1 MQNEHQHE
9 CSLTPLL
16 RIEAKNPL
24 RIAGL
29 SAFIFAAILA
39 ACTPHVPGDSDA
51 ALALEDIAAGLGGSR
66 LKDQT
71 PLPKRRAIDFNVEGR
86 AYQGDLYLSSQ
97 KTRAGIVLV
106 PGVVPRGKDDR
117 RIVALAQTL
126 ARLQF
131 AVLVPDLHGPRHY
144 RVRAHDVREVADAF
158 RHLRS
163 REDLVPLGRVGIAG
177 FSYGAGPVLLA
188 ALEPEIRDEV
198 GFVVTLG
205 GYYNL
210 HTIVTYF
217 TTGYFKTKTDGD
229 WQYLQPSPY
238 NKWVFT
244 LSNADLVERREDRA
258 SLRTLAFEGLEYGET
273 AFTVSSANLAPD
285 AQAFHRLI
293 TNEDPNRVPELIQQ
307 LPTSILIELEGLNPA
322 SRDLTTL
329 RAEAILVHGRSDT
342 IIPYSESLALAQAL
356 PPEQV
361 KLFVID
367 GLVHVDV
374 QIKHQDIP
382 RLLGAMEALLAQREH
397 HGN

>member
-1 MQNEHQHE
+1 MINRCNMQARENH
-9 CSLTPLL
+9 
-16 RIEAKNPL
+16 

-39 ACTPHVPGDSDA
+39 ACTPQLPGDSEA
-51 ALALEDIAAGLGGSR
+51 ALALEDIAAGFGGSR

-71 PLPKRRAIDFNVEGR
+71 PPPERRTIGFNVEGR

-97 KTRAGIVLV
+97 NTRAGIVLV

-117 RIVALAQTL
+117 RIVALANTL

-158 RHLRS
+158 RHLSS
-163 REDLVPLGRVGIAG
+163 REDLITPGRVGIAG

-188 ALEPEIRDEV
+188 ALEPDIRDEV
-198 GFVVTLG
+198 DFVVTLG

-210 HTIVTYF
+210 RSIVTYF
-217 TTGYFKTKTDGD
+217 TTGYFKTEPNGA

-244 LSNADLVERREDRA
+244 LSNADLVERPEDRA
-258 SLRTLAFEGLEYGET
+258 SLETLAHESLEYDET
-273 AFTVSSANLAPD
+273 AAPGSSAHLAPD
-285 AQAFHRLI
+285 ARAFYRLI
-293 TNEDPNRVPELIQQ
+293 TNEDPNRVPDLVQQ
-307 LPTSILIELEGLNPA
+307 LPTRILTELEGLNPA
-322 SRDLTTL
+322 SKDLTRL
-329 RAEAILVHGRSDT
+329 KAEVILVHGRSDT
-342 IIPYSESLALAQAL
+342 MIPYSESVALAQAL

-374 QIKHQDIP
+374 QIKHTDIP
-382 RLLGAMEALLAQREH
+382 RLLEAMEALLAQRGQ

>member
-1 MQNEHQHE
+1 MIDWCNMQNKE
-9 CSLTPLL
+9 P
-16 RIEAKNPL
+16 R

-29 SAFIFAAILA
+29 SVFVFAAILA
-39 ACTPHVPGDSDA
+39 ACTPRLPGDSDA
-51 ALALEDIAAGLGGSR
+51 ALALEDIAAGFGGSR

-71 PLPKRRAIDFNVEGR
+71 PRPERRAIDFNIEGR
-86 AYQGDLYLSSQ
+86 TYQGDLYISSQ
-97 KTRAGIVLV
+97 GRRAGIVLV
-106 PGVVPRGKDDR
+106 PGVVPQGKDDS

-131 AVLVPDLHGPRHY
+131 VVLVPDLRGPRHY

-158 RHLRS
+158 QHLNS
-163 REDLVPLGRVGIAG
+163 LKNLVPQGRVGIAG

-188 ALEPEIRDEV
+188 ALEPDIRDEV
-198 GFVVTLG
+198 DFVVTLG

-210 HTIVTYF
+210 HTIITYF
-217 TTGYFKTKTDGD
+217 TTGYFKTEPDGD

-244 LSNADLVERREDRA
+244 LSNADLFERRGDRT
-258 SLRTLAFEGLEYGET
+258 SLRALAHEGLEYGET
-273 AFTVSSANLAPD
+273 ASAVSSANLSSE
-285 AQAFHRLI
+285 AQAFHRLV

-307 LPTSILIELEGLNPA
+307 LPASILTELEGLNPA

-329 RAEAILVHGRSDT
+329 RAEVILVHGRSDT
-342 IIPYSESLALAQAL
+342 MIPYSESLALAQAL

-361 KLFVID
+361 RLFVID

-374 QIKHQDIP
+374 RIKRQDIP

-397 HGN
+397 RRN

>member
-1 MQNEHQHE
+1 MIDWCNMQNKE
-9 CSLTPLL
+9 P
-16 RIEAKNPL
+16 R

-29 SAFIFAAILA
+29 SVFVFAAILA
-39 ACTPHVPGDSDA
+39 ACTPRLPGDSDA
-51 ALALEDIAAGLGGSR
+51 ALALEDIIAGFGGSR

-71 PLPKRRAIDFNVEGR
+71 PRPERRAIDFNIEGR
-86 AYQGDLYLSSQ
+86 TYQGDLYISSQ
-97 KTRAGIVLV
+97 ASRAGIVLV
-106 PGVVPRGKDDR
+106 PGVVPQGKDDS

-131 AVLVPDLHGPRHY
+131 VVLVPDLRGPRHY
-144 RVRAHDVREVADAF
+144 RLRAHDVREVADAF
-158 RHLRS
+158 QHLNS
-163 REDLVPLGRVGIAG
+163 LNNLVPLDRVGIAG

-188 ALEPEIRDEV
+188 ALEPDIRDEV
-198 GFVVTLG
+198 DFVVTLG

-210 HTIVTYF
+210 HTIITYF
-217 TTGYFKTKTDGD
+217 TTGYFKTEPDGD

-244 LSNADLVERREDRA
+244 LSNADLFERRGDRT
-258 SLRTLAFEGLEYGET
+258 SLRALAHEGLEYGET
-273 AFTVSSANLAPD
+273 ASAVSSANLSSE

-307 LPTSILIELEGLNPA
+307 LPASILTELEGLNPA

-329 RAEAILVHGRSDT
+329 RAEVILVHGRSDT
-342 IIPYSESLALAQAL
+342 MIPFSESLALTQAL

-361 KLFVID
+361 RLFVID

-374 QIKHQDIP
+374 RIKRQDIP
-382 RLLGAMEALLAQREH
+382 QLLGAMEALLAQREH
-397 HGN
+397 RRN

>member
-1 MQNEHQHE
+1 MIDWCNMQNKE
-9 CSLTPLL
+9 P
-16 RIEAKNPL
+16 R
-24 RIAGL
+24 RIAGR
-29 SAFIFAAILA
+29 SVFVFAAILA
-39 ACTPHVPGDSDA
+39 ACTPRLPGDSDA
-51 ALALEDIAAGLGGSR
+51 ALALEDIAAGFGGSR

-71 PLPKRRAIDFNVEGR
+71 HRPERRAIDFNVEGR
-86 AYQGDLYLSSQ
+86 TYQGDLYISSQ
-97 KTRAGIVLV
+97 GRRAGIVLV
-106 PGVVPRGKDDR
+106 PGVVPQGKDDS

-131 AVLVPDLHGPRHY
+131 VVLVPDLRGPRHY
-144 RVRAHDVREVADAF
+144 RVRAHDIREVADAF
-158 RHLRS
+158 QHLNS
-163 REDLVPLGRVGIAG
+163 LKNLVPQGRVGIAG

-188 ALEPEIRDEV
+188 ALEPDIRDEV
-198 GFVVTLG
+198 DFVVTLG

-210 HTIVTYF
+210 HTIITYF
-217 TTGYFKTKTDGD
+217 TTGYFKTEPDGD

-244 LSNADLVERREDRA
+244 LSNADLFERRGDRT
-258 SLRTLAFEGLEYGET
+258 SLRALAHEGLEYGEK
-273 AFTVSSANLAPD
+273 ASAVSSANLSSD

-307 LPTSILIELEGLNPA
+307 LPASILTELEGLNPA

-329 RAEAILVHGRSDT
+329 RAEVILVHGRSDT
-342 IIPYSESLALAQAL
+342 MIPYSESLALTQAL

-361 KLFVID
+361 RLFVID

-374 QIKHQDIP
+374 RIKRQDIP

-397 HGN
+397 RRN

>member
-1 MQNEHQHE
+1 MRNEYQHD
-9 CSLTPLL
+9 CSLTPLI

-51 ALALEDIAAGLGGSR
+51 ALALEDIAAGFSGSR

-71 PLPKRRAIDFNVEGR
+71 PPPERRTIDFNVEER
-86 AYQGDLYLSSQ
+86 TYQGDLYLSSQ
-97 KTRAGIVLV
+97 NTRAGIVLV

-117 RIVALAQTL
+117 RIVALAKTL

-163 REDLVPLGRVGIAG
+163 RMDMVRLGRVGIAG

-188 ALEPEIRDEV
+188 ALEPDIRDEV
-198 GFVVTLG
+198 DFVVTLG

-210 HTIVTYF
+210 RSIVTYF
-217 TTGYFKTKTDGD
+217 TTGYFKTEPGGA

-244 LSNADLVERREDRA
+244 LSNADLVARREDRA
-258 SLRTLAFEGLEYGET
+258 SLKTLAHESLDYDET
-273 AFTVSSANLAPD
+273 ASASSSAHLAPD
-285 AQAFHRLI
+285 AQAFYRLI
-293 TNEDPNRVPELIQQ
+293 TNEDPNRVPDLVQQ
-307 LPTSILIELEGLNPA
+307 LPTSILTELEGLNPA
-322 SRDLTTL
+322 SKDLTTL
-329 RAEAILVHGRSDT
+329 KAEVILVHGRSDT
-342 IIPYSESLALAQAL
+342 MIPYSESLALAQAL

-374 QIKHQDIP
+374 RIKHEDIP
-382 RLLGAMEALLAQREH
+382 PLLDAMAALLAQREH
-397 HGN
+397 RGN

>member
-1 MQNEHQHE
+1 MQNEHQHD
-9 CSLTPLL
+9 CSLTPLI

-29 SAFIFAAILA
+29 SAFIFAIILA
-39 ACTPHVPGDSDA
+39 ACTPHIPGDSDA
-51 ALALEDIAAGLGGSR
+51 ALALEDIAAGFGGSR

-71 PLPKRRAIDFNVEGR
+71 PPPERRTIDFDVEGR
-86 AYQGDLYLSSQ
+86 AYRGDLYLSSQ

-106 PGVVPRGKDDR
+106 PGVAPRGKDDR

-131 AVLVPDLHGPRHY
+131 AVLVPELYGPRHY

-163 REDLVPLGRVGIAG
+163 LEDLVPLGRVGIAG

-188 ALEPEIRDEV
+188 ALEPDIRDEV
-198 GFVVTLG
+198 DFVVTLG
-205 GYYNL
+205 GYYDVRS
-210 HTIVTYF
+210 IVTYF
-217 TTGYFKTKTDGD
+217 TTGYFKTEPNGA

-244 LSNADLVERREDRA
+244 LSNADLVKRREDRA
-258 SLRTLAFEGLEYGET
+258 SLETLAHESLEYDEP
-273 AFTVSSANLAPD
+273 AAPSSSANLAPD
-285 AQAFHRLI
+285 ARAFYRLI
-293 TNEDPNRVPELIQQ
+293 INEDPNRVPDLIRQ
-307 LPTSILIELEGLNPA
+307 LPASILTELEGLNPA

-329 RAEAILVHGRSDT
+329 QAEVILVHGRSDT
-342 IIPYSESLALAQAL
+342 MIPYSESLALAHAL
-356 PPEQV
+356 PPEQAR
-361 KLFVID
+361 LFILD

-374 QIKHQDIP
+374 RIKRQDIP
-382 RLLGAMEALLAQREH
+382 ELLGAVEALLAQREYRR
-397 HGN
+397 N